1 MNLIKKKINKY
12 LKENIHLENELKTN
26 LLLLEYDFNS

>member
-1 MNLIKKKINKY
+1 MNLIKKRIKKY

-26 LLLLEYDFNS
+26 LLLFEYDFNS